1 MSIFSKFK
9 DSLLEI
15 VDSTK
20 RSELSFPLKK
30 TGNIINNYTRGDF
43 IVVGG
48 RKTSGKSS
56 FILSNYV
63 ISPLMQLLEAAKKD
77 KAFGLKVVYINT
89 RKNSR
94 AVMERM
100 VVNYISTKYKGNKV
114 GVPTLYGYDGSHT
127 KMPRASARKALAG
140 GMDAL
145 DAFSNKG
152 RLSVV
157 VGKKSVF
164 EIEELIMRTME
175 EYGTYDS
182 ENASFTYDKE
192 HREMIPIFAIDD
204 ITSITGEKGGNHIK
218 NDNAH
223 QLAIRLKN
231 LAKILDIVIVLAVP
245 SFSTSLKNAAVHTST
260 LDELSPYSIYAD
272 RTIIMHNPMET
283 EDKSSLDYRTEEF
296 INGKSGVCYLR
307 VAYIAS
313 NYMGAS
319 GVSLGY
325 FMYPEN
331 GYMMELPRADSD
343 MVEVF
348 TNIVKGKKAPTEAQS
363 EGDS

>member
-127 KMPRASARKALAG
+127 KMPRAIPFVLAL
-140 GMDAL
+140 
-145 DAFSNKG
+145 
-152 RLSVV
+152 LS
-157 VGKKSVF
+157 
-164 EIEELIMRTME
+164 
-175 EYGTYDS
+175 
-182 ENASFTYDKE
+182 
-192 HREMIPIFAIDD
+192 
-204 ITSITGEKGGNHIK
+204 
-218 NDNAH
+218 
-223 QLAIRLKN
+223 IRL
-231 LAKILDIVIVLAVP
+231 AVVQVLLH
-245 SFSTSLKNAAVHTST
+245 F
-260 LDELSPYSIYAD
+260 
-272 RTIIMHNPMET
+272 
-283 EDKSSLDYRTEEF
+283 
-296 INGKSGVCYLR
+296 
-307 VAYIAS
+307 
-313 NYMGAS
+313 
-319 GVSLGY
+319 
-325 FMYPEN
+325 
-331 GYMMELPRADSD
+331 
-343 MVEVF
+343 
-348 TNIVKGKKAPTEAQS
+348 
-363 EGDS
+363 